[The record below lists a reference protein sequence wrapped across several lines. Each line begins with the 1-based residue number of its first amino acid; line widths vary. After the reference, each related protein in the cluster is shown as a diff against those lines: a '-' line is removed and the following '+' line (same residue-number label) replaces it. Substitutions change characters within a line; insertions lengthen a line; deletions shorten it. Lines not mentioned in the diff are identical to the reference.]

1 MARHRLNIKTES
13 RIRWK
18 VYVRFGGEYLE
29 TGHDYMTRRRV
40 LSLHYKFDDLSV
52 IAYNELLKN
61 IDKYKVKPSF
71 YVINFDDPRRS
82 HRCNP
87 INPKFMVDISDA
99 YESAYTIMLNLNK
112 TWIQKQGDFFVE
124 SPIILL
130 AAIIWYLRCAHK
142 AV

>member
-1 MARHRLNIKTES
+1 MHCAVVVIRKFTMARHRLNIKTES

-40 LSLHYKFDDLSV
+40 LSLHFKFADLSTIV
-52 IAYNELLKN
+52 YNHFLKN
-61 IDKYKVKPSF
+61 KDKYPKGAKF

-87 INPKFMVDISDA
+87 IAPAFMTDIADA

-112 TWIQKQGDFFVE
+112 TWV
-124 SPIILL
+124 
-130 AAIIWYLRCAHK
+130 
-142 AV
+142 

>member
-40 LSLHYKFDDLSV
+40 LSLHFKYPDLST
-52 IAYNELLKN
+52 IAYNHLLN
-61 IDKYKVKPSF
+61 HPDGYKVKPKF

-87 INPKFMVDISDA
+87 IHPDFMEDITDA

-112 TWIQKQGDFFVE
+112 TWV
-124 SPIILL
+124 
-130 AAIIWYLRCAHK
+130 
-142 AV
+142 